1 MPKSVTFDRN
11 LVMENV
17 MKLFWKK
24 GYNGTS
30 MQDLVDVTGLN
41 RSSFYNSF
49 GDKFSLYEK
58 ALSFYQDQ
66 QMVWLNKAV
75 SDYESPKEAII
86 SLFKGMTQDQGNGD
100 KLGCMVSKCTSEL
113 SNMEPRIVPFLKANK
128 DRVLNV
134 FLQLVKEAQVKGEID
149 PQKNANTLALYLFTN
164 LQGLNITSLL
174 ESDLEEVTHQILESL

>member
-11 LVMENV
+11 QVMENV

-49 GDKFSLYEK
+49 GDKFSLYEE
-58 ALSFYQDQ
+58 ALGYYQDQ
-66 QMVWLNKAV
+66 QMDALNQFV
-75 SDYESPKEAII
+75 SGYSSPKEAII
-86 SLFKGMTQDQGNGD
+86 SLFKGMTQTPASGP
-100 KLGCMVSKCTSEL
+100 KMGCMVSKCTSEL
-113 SNMEPRIVPFLKANK
+113 SNVEPRIVPFLKENK

-134 FLQLVKEAQVKGEID
+134 FLRLIQEAQSKGEID
-149 PQKNANTLALYLFTN
+149 AQKDAKTLALYLFAN
-164 LQGLNITSLL
+164 LQGVNITSLL
-174 ESDLEEVTHQILESL
+174 ESDLEGVTDQVLESL